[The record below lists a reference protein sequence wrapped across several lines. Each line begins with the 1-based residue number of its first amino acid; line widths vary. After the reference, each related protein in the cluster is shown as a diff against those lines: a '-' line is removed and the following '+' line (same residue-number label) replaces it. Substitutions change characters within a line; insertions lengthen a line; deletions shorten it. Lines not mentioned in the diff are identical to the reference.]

1 MADIMS
7 ILSSNY
13 TTVGA
18 NTAAV
23 SHTKYVNVD
32 AKSYEGSWTG
42 KYKSG
47 QPFTISV
54 SNVSGFKAKVRY
66 KSGSVVNSQDVLI
79 KDGSFKFGD
88 SKFTLTK
95 AGVAQIKTVMT
106 NASTG
111 GQTLETTTAQ
121 QG

>member
-13 TTVGA
+13 TAVGA
-18 NTAAV
+18 SASAYSN
-23 SHTKYVNVD
+23 TKYVNVD
-32 AKSYEGSWTG
+32 AKSYQGSWTG
-42 KYKSG
+42 NYKSG
-47 QPFTISV
+47 QAFTISI
-54 SNVSGFKAKVRY
+54 SNVSGFHAKVRY
-66 KSGSVVNSQDVLI
+66 TSGSVHSFQDVLI

-106 NASTG
+106 NSATG
-111 GQTLETTTAQ
+111 GQTLETTTAK